1 MEGNRERWVVTRRRH
16 RETVFARDSNRVR
29 QRGPATSSLGGSV
42 ASIVHFTFGTD
53 VPANTVATWL
63 STIGACGIVR
73 AVPGSD
79 RSYVVTVRRSGAMEY
94 LETLLSEG
102 ERREVLARRDAAP

>member
-1 MEGNRERWVVTRRRH
+1 M
-16 RETVFARDSNRVR
+16 A
-29 QRGPATSSLGGSV
+29 SV
-42 ASIVHFTFGTD
+42 VHFTFGTHVAAD
-53 VPANTVATWL
+53 TAATWL

-73 AVPGSD
+73 AVSGSE

-102 ERREVLARRDAAP
+102 ERREVLARQYAAP